1 MSEILEEYGDKEVK
15 SYYSSRF
22 VLKLFAIG
30 IVVILFG
37 VYVGDILFGRS
48 SLDVLLGLQS
58 DRDALEQRV
67 HELKQE
73 NAALQ
78 KEYFELRQLDP
89 DMRNKE

>member
-1 MSEILEEYGDKEVK
+1 MSEILEEYGEKDVK
-15 SYYSSRF
+15 RFYTSRL
-22 VLKLFAIG
+22 VLKLLALS

-37 VYVGDILFGRS
+37 IYVGDVLFGKS
-48 SLDVLLGLQS
+48 SLDVLLGLQN

-67 HELKQE
+67 YDLKQE

-89 DMRNKE
+89 DVK